1 MAGVEI
7 LAMEEVVTK
16 TAFNWGMFG
25 IVGGA
30 ILGAALFVGLLI
42 CCCSGWGF
50 DGGLFTLFCIL
61 GAAIGT
67 IFGLA
72 AGNGNRTPIKTETH
86 YKVVISDEVSMNEFL
101 ERYEIVDQDGK
112 IYTVVERE

>member
-1 MAGVEI
+1 MTGVEI
-7 LAMEEVVTK
+7 LAMEEVVTA

-30 ILGAALFVGLLI
+30 ILGVALLIGLLA

-50 DGGLFTLFCIL
+50 DGELFTWFCVL
-61 GAAIGT
+61 GVVFGA
-67 IFGLA
+67 IFGVV
-72 AGNGNRTPIKTETH
+72 AGTSNETPVKTETR

-101 ERYEIVDQDGK
+101 ERYEIVDQEGK
-112 IYTVVERE
+112 IYTIKERE